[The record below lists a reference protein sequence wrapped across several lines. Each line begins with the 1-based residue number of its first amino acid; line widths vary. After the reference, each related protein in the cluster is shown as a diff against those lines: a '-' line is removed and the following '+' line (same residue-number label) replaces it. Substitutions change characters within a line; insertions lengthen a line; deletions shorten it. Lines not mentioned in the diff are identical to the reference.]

1 MQEYV
6 VSAAPRAPA
15 PVVEVLRG
23 DGEMGAL
30 MRSIDWAKTPV
41 GPVETWPQSLRTPL
55 SILLGSQRP
64 LLLLWGKEMVQF
76 YNDAY
81 RPILGDTKHPA
92 AMGQRARVCWEEVWE
107 DVSPMFAK
115 AFAGAATNIKDGLF
129 LLSRYGFFE
138 ECYFDYAF
146 DPIRDE
152 TGAVAGIL
160 VVAHDTTARVIGER
174 RLKMLRELS
183 ERTALAGNLEGV
195 FRAVEEVLTPAAS
208 DVPFALVYEV
218 RGPAATLV
226 ACAGLTPGSRPA
238 PWTFDVGGAASWPL
252 GAVLRSGEPMLVE
265 DVDGKFDVRIPGA
278 STEALTRA
286 LVVPMSR
293 AESGD
298 ATTVLIAGLSPRLRL
313 NDDYRNFILLLARQM
328 FASISSTRA
337 FEQEKQSLARERAL
351 QADLIALLE
360 GQRLADIR
368 KDEFL
373 AMLAHELRNPMAAIS
388 IALSMLEQA
397 RGDDVRTAR
406 HHAIAKR
413 QMGNLV
419 RMVDDLLDVARIT
432 RGKVEL
438 RREIVDFA
446 AIVDNALAATRPV
459 IDARRHAMSVAI
471 APGSFRLDADS
482 ARIEQILVNLLTNAA
497 KYTEVGGTI
506 SVRLDHETVDGVPHA
521 VLRVCDSGRGISSEM
536 LGEVFELFVQVTTK
550 LDRDAGG
557 LGLGLTLV
565 KRLVEM
571 HGGSVSANSRGL
583 GKGSEFVVCLPLAAE
598 GEPAQVVMIDGLPR
612 RPRPVSRRQRIL
624 VVEDAAD
631 LREIVKELLEEL
643 GHEVEVAEDG
653 AKGLARLLEMR
664 PDVALVDVGLPG
676 IDGYEL
682 ARRVRSAPGGAA
694 LYLVAL
700 TGYGG
705 SDAKTE
711 AQRAGF
717 DEHTTKPVALQDLL
731 RVVNRSMPAEELGL

>member
-1 MQEYV
+1 MQEQL
-6 VSAAPRAPA
+6 SAAPGAPA
-15 PVVEVLRG
+15 PVVEVL
-23 DGEMGAL
+23 
-30 MRSIDWAKTPV
+30 
-41 GPVETWPQSLRTPL
+41 
-55 SILLGSQRP
+55 
-64 LLLLWGKEMVQF
+64 
-76 YNDAY
+76 
-81 RPILGDTKHPA
+81 
-92 AMGQRARVCWEEVWE
+92 
-107 DVSPMFAK
+107 
-115 AFAGAATNIKDGLF
+115 
-129 LLSRYGFFE
+129 
-138 ECYFDYAF
+138 
-146 DPIRDE
+146 
-152 TGAVAGIL
+152 
-160 VVAHDTTARVIGER
+160 ER
-174 RLKMLRELS
+174 RLGMLSELS
-183 ERTALAGNLEGV
+183 EGTALAQDLDGV
-195 FRAVEEVLTPAAS
+195 FRAIEEALDSAAS

-218 RGPAATLV
+218 RGPTATLV
-226 ACAGLTPGSRPA
+226 SCAGLTRGSRRA
-238 PWTFDVGGAASWPL
+238 PLTLDVGDAASWPL
-252 GAVLRSGEPMLVE
+252 DAVLRSGEPTLVE
-265 DVDGKFDVRIPGA
+265 DVDVKFDVRAPGA

-293 AESGD
+293 AESGET
-298 ATTVLIAGLSPRLRL
+298 TTVLIAGLSPRLPL
-313 NDDYRNFILLLARQM
+313 NEEYRNFIRLLARQM
-328 FASISSTRA
+328 FASISRT
-337 FEQEKQSLARERAL
+337 QSLARERAL

-360 GQRLADIR
+360 RQRVADLR

-419 RMVDDLLDVARIT
+419 RMVDGLLDVARIT

-438 RREIVDFA
+438 RREVVDFA
-446 AIVDNALAATRPV
+446 AIVDSAVAATRPV
-459 IDARRHAMSVAI
+459 VDARRHAMSVSV
-471 APGSFRLDADS
+471 APGSFWLSADP
-482 ARIEQILVNLLTNAA
+482 ARVEQILVNLLTNAA
-497 KYTEVGGTI
+497 KYTEEGGTV
-506 SVRLDHETVDGVPHA
+506 SVRLDRENLDGVPHA
-521 VLRVCDSGRGISSEM
+521 VLRVGDSGRGIASEM

-571 HGGSVSANSRGL
+571 HGGSVAAHSRGL
-583 GKGSEFVVCLPLAAE
+583 GKGTEFVVCLPLSTE
-598 GEPAQVVMIDGLPR
+598 GEPARVVALDGLPR
-612 RPRPVSRRQRIL
+612 PSLPISRRQRIL

-653 AKGLARLLEMR
+653 EKGLARLLEMR

-682 ARRVRSAPGGAA
+682 SQRVRAAPGGAA

-705 SDAKTE
+705 SDAKAK

-717 DEHTTKPVALQDLL
+717 DEHITKPVALEDLL
-731 RVVNRSMPAEELGL
+731 RVVNRTAQAVDLGL